1 MVYAPKHQLHDPS
14 FEVTGGQRIPA
25 YEVVGRAASVLKA
38 LEDDG
43 GFTFE
48 HPREY
53 GIEPIRNVH
62 DDGLIHYLEG
72 AWADWQAR
80 GTGTSAIMPDAFLH
94 PALRARMGP
103 APTPTS
109 PCGQAGFWCFDTA
122 TPILPGTYEATR
134 AACDAAL
141 TAADAVLA
149 GQAVVYALT
158 RPPGH
163 HSAENVFGG
172 YCYFNQAAVAV
183 QWLVDKSADR
193 VAILDVDYHHGN
205 GTQQIFYERD
215 DVLYTS
221 IHADPLRT
229 FPYFAGHAEETGG
242 GQGSGTTYNQPMAAG
257 TTDAEYLAAIDRALE
272 RIDAFG
278 ATIVVVSLGFDTYGQ
293 DPIGD
298 FALTTP
304 VYHEV
309 GRRVAADGR
318 RLLLIQ
324 EGGYDVET
332 LGRNA
337 REWLRG
343 CAGEPPFF
351 AAQAMRDGEWGR

>member
-1 MVYAPKHQLHDPS
+1 VYSPRHQLHDPS
-14 FEVTGGQRIPA
+14 FEVTAGERIPA
-25 YEVVGRAASVLKA
+25 YELVARAQSILDA

-43 GFTFE
+43 IFGFE
-48 HPREY
+48 HPHEY
-53 GIEPIRNVH
+53 GLEPIRRVH
-62 DDGLIHYLEG
+62 DDGLIRYLEG

-80 GTGTSAIMPDAFLH
+80 GTGTPAIMPDAFLH
-94 PALRARMGP
+94 PGLRAEMGP
-103 APTPTS
+103 APIPTS

-149 GQAVVYALT
+149 GEAVVYALT

-163 HSAENVFGG
+163 HSAANLFGG

-183 QWLVDKSADR
+183 QWLVDRNAGR
-193 VAILDVDYHHGN
+193 VAVLDVDYHHGN

-221 IHADPLRT
+221 IHADPVRA
-229 FPYFAGHAEETGG
+229 FPYFTGHADEVGAG
-242 GQGSGTTYNQPMAAG
+242 KGSGTTYNQPMGAG
-257 TTDAEYLAAIDRALE
+257 TTDADYLAGIDRSLE
-272 RIDAFG
+272 RINAFA

-298 FALTTP
+298 FSLTTS

-309 GRRVAADGR
+309 GRRVAASGQ

-324 EGGYDVET
+324 EGGYDVES

-337 REWLRG
+337 KEWLRG
-343 CAGEPPFF
+343 CVGEPPAFDSLPT
-351 AAQAMRDGEWGR
+351 RHGESG